1 MCDSLGIV
9 EIRPQGEFS
18 SSTPSRRLG
27 GKSVLEWVVRGMTD
41 CLCLSR
47 IVVLAPNTHDIA
59 DLANLV
65 PHNIPLFVSEGFD
78 ALARFADVVKAHPAD
93 AIVRIAAE
101 HPFVDPE
108 LIDRL
113 IATAARH
120 PESDY
125 IGYCSRNGQPAV
137 CSPLGVIGEW
147 IRTSALC
154 EVDRQAMQYTQRQQV
169 TAYLYAHPEEFNL
182 RLIPIPAELDRDDL
196 RLTIGGEEDWER
208 TQTIF
213 EALGSE
219 PLDYRRMADLLNHQ
233 PALRQRMATLNRTI
247 GAARLSAPTTTSASS
262 LNV

>member
-1 MCDSLGIV
+1 MCDTLGIV
-9 EIRPQGEFS
+9 EIRPHGEFS
-18 SSTPSRRLG
+18 SSTAGRRLG

-59 DLANLV
+59 ELANLV
-65 PHNIPLFVSEGFD
+65 PRDVPLFVSEGFD
-78 ALARFADVVKAHPAD
+78 ALARFVDVVKAHPAD
-93 AIVRIAAE
+93 AVVRVAAE

-113 IATAARH
+113 IATAARNL
-120 PESDY
+120 EADY
-125 IGYCSRNGQPAV
+125 IGFCSRSGQPAV

-147 IRTSALC
+147 IRTAALC
-154 EVDRQAMQYTQRQQV
+154 EIDRHATQYTQRQQV
-169 TAYLYAHPEEFNL
+169 TAYLYAHPEQFNL

-213 EALGSE
+213 EALGAE

-247 GAARLSAPTTTSASS
+247 GAALQSIPTTST

>member
-9 EIRPQGEFS
+9 EIRPHGEFS
-18 SSTPSRRLG
+18 RSTAGRRLG

-41 CLCLSR
+41 CLCLNR
-47 IVVLAPNTHDIA
+47 IVVLAPNTHDA
-59 DLANLV
+59 EELTKLV
-65 PHNIPLFVSEGFD
+65 PRDVPLFISDAPD
-78 ALARFADVVKAHPAD
+78 ALARFIAAVKAHPAD
-93 AIVRIAAE
+93 AVVRVAAE

-113 IATAARH
+113 IATATRN
-120 PESDY
+120 PEVDY
-125 IGYCSRNGQPAV
+125 IGYCSRSGQPAV

-154 EVDRQAMQYTQRQQV
+154 KVDRQATHCAEREQV
-169 TAYLYAHPEEFNL
+169 TAYIYAHPEEFNL
-182 RLIPIPAELDRDDL
+182 RLIPIPAELDRDDV

-213 EALGSE
+213 EALGAE

-247 GAARLSAPTTTSASS
+247 GAALQSIPITNV